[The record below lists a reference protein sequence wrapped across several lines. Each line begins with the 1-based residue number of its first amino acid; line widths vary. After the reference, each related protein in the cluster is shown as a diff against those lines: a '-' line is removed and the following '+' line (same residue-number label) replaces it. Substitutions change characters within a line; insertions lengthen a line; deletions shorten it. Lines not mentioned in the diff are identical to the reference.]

1 MKVILIALSF
11 LLSCS
16 INVRD
21 PNTSSENSS
30 NQSIVQTVD
39 NQIST
44 DGFKVLSVIPDNNCF
59 VKLLMMAPDSSL
71 YVASYY
77 LRVSNKLYKTVTP
90 IDVRF

>member
-1 MKVILIALSF
+1 MKVNLIALSF

-30 NQSIVQTVD
+30 NQSIVQAVD
-39 NQIST
+39 NKIST

-59 VKLLMMAPDSSL
+59 VKLLMMSPDSSL
-71 YVASYY
+71 YVVSYY
-77 LRVSNKLYKTVTP
+77 IRGSNKLYKTVTP